1 MIDRE
6 IKEILGELQEQ
17 IGDLQRRQELL
28 MENQLLIL
36 RWIYAQGKTTNRTD
50 RLDKLKLAGLKLK
63 AAFPEI

>member
-36 RWIYAQGKTTNRTD
+36 RWSYAQGKATNRTD